1 MTSESEGPRFSRPAP
16 EPTDPKAT
24 VGSSGSYDSRFTTH
38 DSQLLPLFAPAAP
51 DRPIAYR
58 HGRPVLLAEFRQ
70 DVAAIIERLP
80 RGAFMIDLCED
91 RYRFLAAYAAAAH
104 VRHTVLLP
112 PSRVEQIVAEVE
124 ACVRRQLSHRRR
136 NGRCSDLFGTRGS
149 GLGTRARSEAD
160 ESRSVSVPANHTIM
174 IGFTSGSTGEP
185 QRFPKLWGGVAAS
198 AARNMAAIR
207 SALGCDDS
215 TPLSVLA
222 TVPPQHMYG
231 MEWSVLLALIGGVA
245 VHSGRPLFPADIAQA
260 LDELEPPRVLVATPV
275 HLRAIVQS
283 AQRFP
288 PVHLVISA
296 TAPLDQPL
304 AAAVERKLGGRLLE
318 MFGSTETCAFAS
330 RRTADEAT
338 WRAYDGVALT
348 PQPDGTV
355 VNAPWFTGPVVLQD
369 IVELQD
375 EGRFVVR
382 GRNTDMIE
390 VAGKR
395 GSLGDLTRR
404 LLAIEGVQDA
414 VVFQPDADSA
424 ATIRRVAALVVAPRL
439 TSAKILEQLA
449 SGVDPAFLPRPLV
462 IVDSLPRNEV
472 GKLPREKLLQALR
485 RK

>member
-1 MTSESEGPRFSRPAP
+1 
-16 EPTDPKAT
+16 
-24 VGSSGSYDSRFTTH
+24 
-38 DSQLLPLFAPAAP
+38 
-51 DRPIAYR
+51 
-58 HGRPVLLAEFRQ
+58 
-70 DVAAIIERLP
+70 
-80 RGAFMIDLCED
+80 
-91 RYRFLAAYAAAAH
+91 
-104 VRHTVLLP
+104 
-112 PSRVEQIVAEVE
+112 
-124 ACVRRQLSHRRR
+124 
-136 NGRCSDLFGTRGS
+136 
-149 GLGTRARSEAD
+149 
-160 ESRSVSVPANHTIM
+160 M

-198 AARNMAAIR
+198 TARNMAAIR

-283 AQRFP
+283 AQRLP
-288 PVHLVISA
+288 QVHLVISA

-318 MFGSTETCAFAS
+318 VFGSTETCAFAS

-414 VVFQPDADSA
+414 VVFQPDAGFGGDDSSRRCAGGGA
-424 ATIRRVAALVVAPRL
+424 AADVRDDPRATGVGRRSRVPAAPPRHRRFIAAQRSRQAAAREAVAGAAQEIAELQRTAKRRSSNSTGTRAGLQGSAKPRRSRKEIESNFGSLLAVLLVVFRAVP
-439 TSAKILEQLA
+439 
-449 SGVDPAFLPRPLV
+449 PAWRPPTPLKTLDLV
-462 IVDSLPRNEV
+462 VHNRGGGTD
-472 GKLPREKLLQALR
+472 AA
-485 RK
+485 

>member
-1 MTSESEGPRFSRPAP
+1 VTSESEGPRFSRPAP
-16 EPTDPKAT
+16 EPTGPKTT
-24 VGSSGSYDSRFTTH
+24 VGSSGSYDSRFTIH

-124 ACVRRQLSHRRR
+124 ASYADSYRIDDAMVDAAI
-136 NGRCSDLFGTRGS
+136 SDPS
-149 GLGTRARSEAD
+149 P
-160 ESRSVSVPANHTIM
+160 ESRVPSPDKVSASVPANHTIM

-185 QRFPKLWGGVAAS
+185 QRFPKLWGGVAAG

-207 SALGCDDS
+207 NALGCDDS
-215 TPLSVLA
+215 MPLSVLA

-283 AQRFP
+283 AQRLP
-288 PVHLVISA
+288 PVQLVISA

-304 AAAVERKLGGRLLE
+304 AAAVERKLDGRLLE
-318 MFGSTETCAFAS
+318 VFGSTETGAFAS

>member
-1 MTSESEGPRFSRPAP
+1 M
-16 EPTDPKAT
+16 
-24 VGSSGSYDSRFTTH
+24 TH

-58 HGRPVLLAEFRQ
+58 HGRPVLLAEFQQ
-70 DVAAIIERLP
+70 DVAAIIDRLP

-91 RYRFLAAYAAAAH
+91 RYRFLAAYAAAAR

-124 ACVRRQLSHRRR
+124 ASYAGSYRIDDALVDAAIS
-136 NGRCSDLFGTRGS
+136 S
-149 GLGTRARSEAD
+149 GLGARDSGLGRDGKAD
-160 ESRSVSVPANHTIM
+160 ESRPVSVPANHTIM

-185 QRFPKLWGGVAAS
+185 QRFPKLWRGVAAS
-198 AARNMAAIR
+198 TARNMAAIR

-283 AQRFP
+283 AQHFP
-288 PVHLVISA
+288 RVDLVISA

-318 MFGSTETCAFAS
+318 VFGSTETGAFAS

-338 WRAYDGVALT
+338 WRAYDGIALT
-348 PQPDGTV
+348 PQLDGTV

-414 VVFQPDADSA
+414 VVFQPDADSV